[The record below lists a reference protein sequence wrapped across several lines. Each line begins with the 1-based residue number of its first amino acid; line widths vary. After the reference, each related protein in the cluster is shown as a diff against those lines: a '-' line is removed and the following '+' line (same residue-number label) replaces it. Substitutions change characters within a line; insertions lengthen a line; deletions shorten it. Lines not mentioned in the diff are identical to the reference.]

1 MYSTT
6 VPKKL
11 QEKGI
16 VSTLRPLILFPMS
29 KNKKYPIEKSEKN
42 WKAEL
47 SPEEF
52 KILRE
57 KGTEYPFTG
66 QYNDHYEEGTYLCK
80 GCGTPLYKSENKF
93 DSHCGWPSYD
103 KSIEGALEMIPD
115 HSAGWVRTEIV
126 CANCGGHQGHVFNDG
141 PTKTGLRYCV
151 NSASINFIKKPDQT
165 IGKK

>member
-1 MYSTT
+1 
-6 VPKKL
+6 
-11 QEKGI
+11 
-16 VSTLRPLILFPMS
+16 MS
-29 KNKKYPIEKSEKN
+29 KNKKYPIDKSKKK

-47 SPEEF
+47 SPVEF

-66 QYNDHYEEGTYLCK
+66 QYNNHYEEGTYLCK
-80 GCGTPLYKSENKF
+80 GCGTPLYESESKF
-93 DSHCGWPSYD
+93 DSQCGWPSYD

-115 HSAGWVRTEIV
+115 HSTGSVRTEIV

-151 NSASINFIKKPDQT
+151 NSASINFIKKPD
-165 IGKK
+165 

>member
-1 MYSTT
+1 
-6 VPKKL
+6 
-11 QEKGI
+11 
-16 VSTLRPLILFPMS
+16 MS
-29 KNKKYPIEKSEKN
+29 KDKKYPIEKSEKK

-66 QYNDHYEEGTYLCK
+66 QYNDHYEDGTYLCK
-80 GCGTPLYKSENKF
+80 GCGTPLYESESKF

-103 KSIEGALEMIPD
+103 KSIEGALDMIPD
-115 HSAGWVRTEIV
+115 HSAGRLRMEIV